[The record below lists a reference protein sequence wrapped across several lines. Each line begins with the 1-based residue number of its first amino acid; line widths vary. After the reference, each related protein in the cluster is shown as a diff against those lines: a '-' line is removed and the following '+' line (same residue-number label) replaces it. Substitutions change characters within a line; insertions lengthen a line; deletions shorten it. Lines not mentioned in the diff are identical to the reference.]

1 MTQHNKEAKGRLA
14 MTSELVFIK
23 KNIFFTLFFE
33 YFMSLRCHVMQMI
46 TFVLSF
52 DSKRINVFVIV

>member
-23 KNIFFTLFFE
+23 KFFFTLFFE

>member
-23 KNIFFTLFFE
+23 NFFFTLFFE
-33 YFMSLRCHVMQMI
+33 YFMSLRCHVMHMI